1 MPQQVLNSIENNFTK
16 GLITEFTGLNFPENA
31 ATDSDNTEYTLIGDV
46 LRREGIDVETNGI
59 FRNALRINSAVSTYK
74 WNNVGGDGA
83 TQLVVEQIGGTIS
96 FYKSSVATTAFPLST
111 QLLVSTIN
119 LGVFQVPGGTFD
131 PALECQYADGNGY
144 LFIFQPSIDPIY
156 CSYNNGVITAN
167 VITVQI
173 RDFVGDIDGF
183 AVTTRPT
190 TNTNP
195 HLYNLTN
202 QGWTSGSAWNASSN
216 TVYTGAQIS
225 GILGSFVF
233 TVAAGLS
240 ITPGDLCSGF
250 STMNE
255 TIVPPAGVDY
265 NQGFQGNVTAY
276 SGTTL
281 TINITYSNAF
291 PGNFYNIPASQFNS
305 TGWAII
311 QLNSSLISTWTTQVG
326 GIPSNADVWWYF
338 KNSSGIFA
346 PSTTLANVTLG
357 SGGAPRGHFILQA
370 FKQLRSFVSSISGI
384 TDITTTV
391 RPRTGCWFQGRVWY
405 TGVDASQPATGTAN
419 SYSWTEQLYFSQ
431 IITDPSQFGNC
442 YQTNDPTSQT
452 LFNLLPTDGGIIQ
465 IQGCGSIYKLFPLQN
480 ALLVFA
486 ANGVWYITG
495 STGIGF
501 AANDYTIIKLSSVR
515 SISSFSFVDVLGLP
529 MFWNQEGIYQVEF
542 AKQGTHLLA
551 QPLHVNPLEVNPI
564 TLGTILS
571 FYNSIPQSS
580 KQYARGAYDPIEY
593 VVQWV
598 YRDTEASNVADRY
611 TFNKILNYNT
621 ANKAF
626 FPYTVDNSNTSI
638 NGIIY
643 VVGPGGTGAP
653 PAQIKYVASRNNG
666 NIYWADEH
674 DSTLVDWLNG
684 NGSGGVNY
692 VSTFT
697 TGYKLHGQGERR
709 FQIPYIYVYSRLGQP
724 VSYYIQSLWD
734 YPLNVDSGRWG
745 VNQLVNINSPN
756 FGMAFRRHRLRGW
769 GLVLQIRITSVD
781 GQPFDIMGWS
791 LYETA
796 NQGV

>member
-96 FYKSSVATTAFPLST
+96 FYKSSVPTTAFPLST
-111 QLLVSTIN
+111 QILVSTIN

-183 AVTTRPT
+183 AVTTRPN

-452 LFNLLPTDGGIIQ
+452 LFNLLPTDGGTIQ

-501 AANDYTIIKLSSVR
+501 AADDYTIIKLSSVR

-529 MFWNQEGIYQVEF
+529 MFWNEEGIYQVEY
-542 AKQGTHLLA
+542 AKQGTRLLG
-551 QPLHVNPLEVNPI
+551 QPLHVNPLDVNPI

-580 KQYARGAYDPIEY
+580 KQYARGTYDPIGY
-593 VVQWV
+593 IVQWI
-598 YRDTEASNVADRY
+598 YRDTETADVTSRY

-621 ANKAF
+621 SNKAF
-626 FPYTVDNSNTSI
+626 FPYTIDTSSTSI
-638 NGIIY
+638 NGIVY
-643 VVGPGGTGAP
+643 VAGPGGTGTP
-653 PAQIKYVASRNNG
+653 DAQIKYVASKGN

-674 DSTLVDWLNG
+674 DNTLVDWRNG

-697 TGYKLHGQGERR
+697 TGYKLHGQGGRR
-709 FQIPYIYVYSRLGQP
+709 FQIPYIYIYSKLEQP

-734 YPLNVDSGRWG
+734 YPLNADS
-745 VNQLVNINSPN
+745 V
-756 FGMAFRRHRLRGW
+756 
-769 GLVLQIRITSVD
+769 
-781 GQPFDIMGWS
+781 
-791 LYETA
+791 
-796 NQGV
+796 